1 MTRSRYRPLASVL
14 IVGLTACTVGGAGLL
29 KAQGPAATLK
39 SLPACAHLPAWSPGP
54 EPVATLPYMATMRA
68 LGIQRAAVEVRG
80 VWQDGRLASPF
91 VARRLYYRCD
101 ACLSAQITD
110 LATLARLRR
119 SLLQPQIDRTALG
132 FARVAGPSR
141 YFERV
146 PRLNG
151 RRVHF
156 WVFLPSRPSMGQS
169 PTGLSRP
176 LNVLPLKRPSTQLE
190 LALAAV
196 RDDDALALSCVLAGG
211 KLGSSDLT
219 TLLEAAAGPGPRADA
234 IELLGAAGADANAP
248 VAAGDRRGDLPL
260 ADAIGSPTNVA
271 ALLDIGASPT
281 AADSEGQTPIEHA
294 RRASA
299 LNGTPQLGCSLALL
313 EAASARNS
321 HYRDMGE
328 LAIEHPRAQLGR
340 AQPLRQRL
348 HLPARQPGADRQR

>member
-1 MTRSRYRPLASVL
+1 MPPLRSIVTRSRYRRLASAL
-14 IVGLTACTVGGAGLL
+14 IAVLTACAVGGAGAL
-29 KAQGPAATLK
+29 KAQNPAATLK

-91 VARRLYYRCD
+91 VARRLYYRCN

-119 SLLQPQIDRTALG
+119 SFLQLQIDRAALG

-169 PTGLSRP
+169 PTGLSTP
-176 LNVLPLKRPSTQLE
+176 LNIFPLKRPSTQLE

-196 RDDDALALSCVLAGG
+196 HDDDALALSCVLAGG
-211 KLGSSDLT
+211 KLGASDLT
-219 TLLEAAAGPGPRADA
+219 T
-234 IELLGAAGADANAP
+234 LLGAAGADPNAP

-260 ADAIGSPTNVA
+260 ADAIGSPINVA

-281 AADSEGQTPIEHA
+281 AADSEGQTPFEHA

-299 LNGTPQLGCSLALL
+299 LDGTPQLACSLALL

-321 HYRDMGE
+321 H
-328 LAIEHPRAQLGR
+328 
-340 AQPLRQRL
+340 
-348 HLPARQPGADRQR
+348 